1 MEQQA
6 HGSKEGRTAVE
17 PPADQGDDAE
27 ALREEEQF
35 PAESRC
41 EGGCAADG
49 AARGEARKGASDGVV
64 VVVVGKRGM
73 RKII

>member
-6 HGSKEGRTAVE
+6 HGSKEGCTAVE

-49 AARGEARKGASDGVV
+49 ASDGVV